1 MDIINNINNSILDEN
16 DPYYLKYLKY
26 KAKYLLLVEQSG
38 GKGKSGKGKGK
49 GKSRNNSKKQS
60 KQKRSKQ
67 KQKQKQK
74 QKKEKKRKEDDGDD
88 GGDGG
93 DDDFEESDYTDSD
106 EYDGSD
112 YYSENDIDELNL
124 LESEK
129 NRFIDEFKE
138 KIISKIDNTE
148 NEAELIKISKKIL
161 GEKTVKRILE
171 RELKNN

>member
-60 KQKRSKQ
+60 KKKRS

-74 QKKEKKRKEDDGDD
+74 QKKEKKRKEDD
-88 GGDGG
+88 G